1 LSEKK
6 ILSRNFLGSGAFYY
20 ASLLQEQSMFRP
32 SDSQRS
38 LFDARG
44 LLPEEKRRRC
54 ETTWAEAFRLKALP
68 ILRRVETEFADLFDP
83 EVGRPNRPVELVL
96 GVLLLKEIND
106 LTDQQALDALEWHA
120 LWWWAFEREPRGLH
134 LCQKTLHNFRTAVL
148 EHDKAKVAFRRVT
161 DELIAALGID
171 CGKQRL
177 DSTQIVSNI
186 AMLSR
191 LGVFCETVRLFLRAV
206 KRVDAKAYEA
216 MPAGLLRR
224 HGEDSCYAD
233 ARREDGPRRLGV
245 VARDLWRLSERFEE
259 NPAVIETPEWGLLQR
274 LLNDQCEVSLHAEPP
289 KEDDDDR
296 GEGAVPM
303 RLREPK
309 KVRSDSLQTPHDP
322 DVTYSGHKGKGYSAQ
337 VAETCNPDNP
347 VQVITEV
354 MVTPACAS
362 DAQAT
367 VPMVDA
373 LKAAQIAPRELVAD
387 TTYSGATNAAEL
399 GARDVRLV
407 APAPAQAKPT
417 PHRRYAP
424 PAPMCPS
431 NPKQAAKW
439 LKRQEAAPDFKER
452 YAPRA
457 GIEATNSELKRAHG
471 LGKLRVRGGLR
482 VRLAFYFKAL
492 ACNLKRALRRW
503 QAILAPTEG
512 AVARA

>member
-1 LSEKK
+1 
-6 ILSRNFLGSGAFYY
+6 
-20 ASLLQEQSMFRP
+20 MFRP
-32 SDSQRS
+32 SDPQRS

-54 ETTWAEAFRLKALP
+54 EATWAEAFRRNALP
-68 ILRRVETEFADLFDP
+68 ILRRVESAFADLFHP

-96 GVLLLKEIND
+96 GVLLLKEVND

-134 LCQKTLHNFRTAVL
+134 LCQKTLHNFRMAVIAR
-148 EHDKAKVAFRRVT
+148 AKDELAFRRVT
-161 DELIAALGID
+161 DELIAALGLN

-177 DSTQIVSNI
+177 DSTQILSNI
-186 AMLSR
+186 AILTR
-191 LGVFCETVRLFLRAV
+191 LGPFCETVRLFVRAV
-206 KRVDAKAYEA
+206 KQVDPKAYA
-216 MPAGLLRR
+216 AIPAGLLRR

-259 NPAVIETPEWGLLQR
+259 NAAVTKTQEWGLLQR
-274 LLNDQCEVSLHAEPP
+274 LLNDQCVLTLEAQPP

-296 GEGAVPM
+296 GEGAVPVI
-303 RLREPK
+303 LREPK

-337 VAETCNPDNP
+337 VAETCHPDNP
-347 VQVITEV
+347 VQLITEV
-354 MVTPACAS
+354 AVTPACAS

-367 VPMVDA
+367 IPVVDA
-373 LKAAQIAPRELVAD
+373 LKAAQIAPSELIAD

-399 GARDVRLV
+399 GAREVRLV

-417 PHRRYAP
+417 PHCRYAP
-424 PAPMCPS
+424 PAPMCPTDAEE
-431 NPKQAAKW
+431 AAEW
-439 LKRQEAAPDFKER
+439 LKRQEAAPDFKQR

-457 GIEATNSELKRAHG
+457 GIEATNSELKRVHG
-471 LGKLRVRGGLR
+471 LRKLRVRGGKR
-482 VRLAFYFKAL
+482 VRLAVYFKAL
-492 ACNLKRALRRW
+492 GCNLKRALRRW
-503 QAILAPTEG
+503 QAILMPAEV
-512 AVARA
+512 AAARA